1 MIEPRTRQKRKGKAS
16 LVTKI
21 QRMSRTRMEDSE
33 AEPVSVEV
41 EAKSGDQDVVFS
53 GEDKTLVDEL
63 FNDFSIN
70 DLL

>member
-21 QRMSRTRMEDSE
+21 QRMSRTQMEDSE

-41 EAKSGDQDVVFS
+41 EAESGDQDVVFS

-70 DLL
+70 DLP